1 MSEVDDFR
9 DLIRRVRA
17 GDHRAAAEVVKQ
29 YEPAI
34 RLAVRV
40 RLTAPGLRRVLDST
54 DVCQS
59 ILADFFVR
67 AASGQFDLD
76 RPEQLLK
83 LLATMARNK
92 VKNLARHQQMQRRD
106 HRRVEPAL
114 PDDSAL
120 ADPGPSPSQVVA
132 DAELLQTFRKRLSPV
147 ERQIADR
154 RAEGLSWRE
163 IAAAVGGSADALR
176 VQLARAC
183 DRVGHALGLD

>member
-1 MSEVDDFR
+1 MSEVEEFR
-9 DLIRRVRA
+9 ELIRRVRA
-17 GDHRAAAEVVKQ
+17 GDHRAAAEVVRQ

-40 RLTAPGLRRVLDST
+40 RLTDPGLRRLLDST

-59 ILADFFVR
+59 ILAAFFVR
-67 AASGQFDLD
+67 AASGQFDLE

-92 VKNLARHQQMQRRD
+92 VKNLARHEQMQRRD
-106 HRRVEPAL
+106 HRRREPGFPDEAAL
-114 PDDSAL
+114 PDPS
-120 ADPGPSPSQVVA
+120 PSPSQMVA
-132 DAELLQTFRKRLSPV
+132 EAELLQTFRSRLSPA
-147 ERQIADR
+147 EQQLADQR
-154 RAEGLSWRE
+154 GAGRSWKE
-163 IAAAVGGSADALR
+163 IAAAVGGSPDALR

>member
-1 MSEVDDFR
+1 MSEVEEFR
-9 DLIRRVRA
+9 ALIGRVRA
-17 GDHRAAAEVVKQ
+17 GDPRAAAELVRQ

-40 RLTAPGLRRVLDST
+40 RLTAPGLRRLLDST

-67 AASGQFDLD
+67 AASGQFELD
-76 RPEQLLK
+76 RPEQLLS

-92 VKNLARHQQMQRRD
+92 VKNLARHQQMQCRD
-106 HRRVEPAL
+106 HRRLQPGL
-114 PDDSAL
+114 PDDGAL

-132 DAELLQTFRKRLSPV
+132 GAELLQAFRSRLSPA
-147 ERQIADR
+147 ERQLADQ
-154 RAEGLSWRE
+154 RAAGRSWKE
-163 IAAAVGGSADALR
+163 IAEAVGGSPDALR
-176 VQLARAC
+176 MQLSRAC